1 MKHLSLTLCSCLEGH
16 HQQLF
21 FLVQSAWHSWLTL
34 GLASSG
40 CRESSCGGPAGSQ
53 VKGHEHS
60 EGKIKVICSLSWS
73 LQGWLEA
80 DTSPEIDP
88 VSLGSAP
95 SLASA

>member
-1 MKHLSLTLCSCLEGH
+1 MRGHEFASCQRDGGG
-16 HQQLF
+16 
-21 FLVQSAWHSWLTL
+21 VSAQ
-34 GLASSG
+34 
-40 CRESSCGGPAGSQ
+40 RPVGSQ

-60 EGKIKVICSLSWS
+60 EGKIKVICGLSWN

-80 DTSPEIDP
+80 DISPEIDP